1 MLQYHIHRL
10 LEETLLQFSNSLLP
24 IQHIWRDKILRLFEK
39 SGMKYWDN
47 PILTNREN
55 KRYWG
60 TAGVY
65 ILSNIIS
72 LLRKKKLLEILL
84 ILANLDL

>member
-1 MLQYHIHRL
+1 
-10 LEETLLQFSNSLLP
+10 
-24 IQHIWRDKILRLFEK
+24 
-39 SGMKYWDN
+39 MKYWDN

-55 KRYWG
+55 KRFWG